1 MKTLLKICLI
11 LLLVNSYSFGQNLV
25 PNPSFE
31 TFTNCPSNT
40 HQIVLATPWNSPYA
54 NGAQAEYFNICAI
67 NSGLGIPFNFNTMG
81 YQISLTGSAYAG
93 FETFS
98 SLAFIRQF
106 LQVKLTDT
114 MEAGKYYCLTFY
126 VNLINNAKYGVDGIG
141 AYFSDTLFNCNNSTC
156 LIGLNPQV
164 SNPAGNA
171 ITDTLNWTLISGCF
185 TANGTE
191 SYLLIGNFL
200 PDSLTTKEAANI
212 NSIWSSFYY
221 IDDVSLTEDTS
232 LQVSSLKKTYTL
244 YVNPNPASNYIT
256 IKYTGESTIG
266 NFWIENLQG
275 QVIKSVE
282 INNTNSLIPTSDLS
296 NGAYV
301 YKCKVKDGVVFS
313 GKLLIVHQ

>member
-1 MKTLLKICLI
+1 MKTLLKTCLI

-31 TFTNCPSNT
+31 TFTNCPNNT
-40 HQIVLATPWNSPYA
+40 HQIALAVPWNSPYV
-54 NGAQAEYFNICAI
+54 NGAQAEYFNVCASSWGVGIPI
-67 NSGLGIPFNFNTMG
+67 NSNMMG
-81 YQISLTGSAYAG
+81 YQYAHTGIAYAG
-93 FETFS
+93 FNVFHTQGY
-98 SLAFIRQF
+98 IRQF
-106 LQVKLTDT
+106 LQVKLSDT
-114 MEAGKYYCLTFY
+114 LEAGKYYCLNFY
-126 VNLINNAKYGVDGIG
+126 INLNNASKYGVDGIG

-185 TANGTE
+185 TANGNE

-200 PDSLTTKEAANI
+200 PDSLTSKEPANI
-212 NSIWSSFYY
+212 NSIWSTYYY
-221 IDDVSLTEDTS
+221 IDDVSLMEDTS
-232 LQVSSLKKTYTL
+232 LNVSSFKKTNSLT
-244 YVNPNPASNYIT
+244 VSPNPASNYIT
-256 IKYTGESTIG
+256 FKYTGESMIE

-275 QVIKSVE
+275 QVIKTVE
-282 INNTNSLIPTSDLS
+282 INNTNSLISTSDLS

>member
-1 MKTLLKICLI
+1 MKRMLSIFLFTFLQHSI
-11 LLLVNSYSFGQNLV
+11 SFSQNLV

-31 TFTNCPSNT
+31 TFTNCPSNVQ
-40 HQIVLATPWNSPYA
+40 QIVLATPWNSPYV
-54 NGAQAEYFNICAI
+54 NGAFAEYYNVCAGI
-67 NSGLGIPFNFNTMG
+67 WGVGIPSNLNPLG
-81 YQISLTGSAYAG
+81 YQYPHTGNAYSG
-93 FETFS
+93 INVFHIQG
-98 SLAFIRQF
+98 FIRQF

-114 MEAGKYYCLTFY
+114 LEAGKYYCLSFY
-126 VNLINNAKYGVDGIG
+126 VNLLNASKYGVDGIG

-171 ITDTLNWTLISGCF
+171 ITDTLNWTLISDCF

-200 PDSLTTKEAANI
+200 PDSLTTKEPANI
-212 NSIWSSFYY
+212 NSIWSTYYY
-221 IDDVSLTEDTS
+221 IDDVSLIEDTS
-232 LQVSSLKKTYTL
+232 LNVSSLKKTNSLT
-244 YVNPNPASNYIT
+244 VNPNPTSNFIK
-256 IKYTGESTIG
+256 IKYTGESTIE

-282 INNTNSLIPTSDLS
+282 INNTNSLISTSDLS

-301 YKCKVKDGVVFS
+301 YKCKVADGLVFS